1 MNNRQILRYALDGIY
16 NQIKRLE
23 KEVRIINGAIYQIDN
38 NLVVKGRYRGYT
50 YISSTKTKKELTEG
64 LKELKKEYNEL
75 VYDIKQKN
83 IYIVYRGLEDIEQV

>member
-38 NLVVKGRYRGYT
+38 NLVVKGRYRGCT
-50 YISSTKTKKELTEG
+50 YISLTKTKKELTEG